1 MAAMLYGVEKI
12 SRRNP
17 MLPILLLKLT
27 IGFLPI
33 FDIEKGC
40 RMDTEAAQEDR
51 SAYQTCVRDEQAAK
65 TKIATD
71 WSGYSIDSRATC
83 ASEQIAEFVGSYVE
97 LMTCLEIQDWKAHL
111 DDIGPSAYLGES
123 SPTLTHAGGYS
134 LRGVPD
140 VPIR

>member
-1 MAAMLYGVEKI
+1 
-12 SRRNP
+12 
-17 MLPILLLKLT
+17 MLPTLLLKLAV
-27 IGFLPI
+27 GLLPI

-40 RMDTEAAQEDR
+40 RVDTEAAQEDR

-71 WSGYSIDSRATC
+71 WSGYRADSRTTC

-111 DDIGPSAYLGES
+111 DDIGPSADLPGTTSES

-134 LRGVPD
+134 PRGIPEI
-140 VPIR
+140 PIR